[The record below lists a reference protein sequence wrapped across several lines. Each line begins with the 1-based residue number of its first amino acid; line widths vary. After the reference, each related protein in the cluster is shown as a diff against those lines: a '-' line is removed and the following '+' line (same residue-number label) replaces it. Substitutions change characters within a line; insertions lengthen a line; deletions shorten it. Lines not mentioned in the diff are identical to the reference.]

1 VSAKGNAVPG
11 PRLDHKQ
18 LTQSTMR
25 RSQKREPGDQ
35 MIRNYNTVFLV
46 LEVYPPNE
54 QPIP

>member
-1 VSAKGNAVPG
+1 MSAKGNAVPG

-35 MIRNYNTVFLV
+35 MIRNDNTVFLV
-46 LEVYPPNE
+46 LEFYPSNE